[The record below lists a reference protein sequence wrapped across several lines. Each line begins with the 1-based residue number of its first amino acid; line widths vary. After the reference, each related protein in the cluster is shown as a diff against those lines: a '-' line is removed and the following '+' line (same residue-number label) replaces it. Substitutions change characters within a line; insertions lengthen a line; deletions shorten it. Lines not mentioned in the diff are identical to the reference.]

1 MVHTPEVTT
10 RDEESVRDT
19 GTNRESD
26 LNARSTGPK
35 VRAICLVKA
44 ATRPTACIQNGC
56 TLGTLVIQS
65 WLAVKTGVVRRR
77 EACRSSGV

>member
-1 MVHTPEVTT
+1 METVWDILGVVHAPEVTT

-26 LNARSTGPK
+26 LNVGSLSPK

-44 ATRPTACIQNGC
+44 AKGQRPA
-56 TLGTLVIQS
+56 GTS
-65 WLAVKTGVVRRR
+65 WLPGAGAQST
-77 EACRSSGV
+77 RS